1 MIKKS
6 MLSMGVGIVS
16 VALLTNTLEV
26 NANTEGIVNTSS
38 LNVRSGPGVTN
49 PILFKLS
56 KNSKVT
62 ILDTKQ
68 NWYKISYNNKKGWVN
83 GSYINI
89 QTNGTT
95 SSKETK
101 KVATTNVN
109 MRAGAGTNY
118 QILITVLKGQT
129 VNVVSSSNGWD
140 KVTYNGKTGY
150 ISNKY
155 LKAITTSSGSSDND
169 NNNDNTSQIT
179 TPYRVVTNTLNIRSG
194 ASTSKSILGKVY
206 KNNIV
211 NVVSITNGWAKITYS
226 NSYAYC
232 SSQYLQR
239 VTTST
244 DSSQTDKN
252 LKFEYKLDNNKDSF
266 IVTSTKKLTYNS
278 FYLSNPSRLVI
289 DIKDVQI
296 PNSILDQNIDK
307 TYIKTYRAS
316 YNKES
321 NTTRLVLEFSE
332 VFDKDDIKINQNNN
346 VIQVLFDKEVTS
358 SEPSPII
365 NKLNFSYKL
374 DNNKDSFIITSTDKV
389 SFETSYLSNP
399 SKLVI
404 NLKDTQIS
412 NDTLEEVLNKTYI
425 EKYNASY
432 DKESNT
438 TKLEIQFLEGFD
450 KDDIKINQN
459 NNVIQILFDKEV
471 TSSEPSPIINKLNF
485 SYKLDNNK
493 DSFIIT
499 STDKVSFETSYLS
512 NPSKLVINLKDTQI
526 SNDTLEEVLNKTYI
540 EKYNASYDKE
550 SNTTKLEIQF
560 LEVFD
565 KDDIKI
571 NQNNNVIQILFD
583 KEIVS
588 SEPSIPSEPSNPSES
603 INKLEFEYKLD
614 DNKDSFII
622 KSTQKVSYNSFYL
635 LPTQTTNTRLVIDFD
650 NSKIDENILNTNIN
664 KTYIKTYRAHYYE
677 DTNVTR
683 LVIEFASDF
692 NKDNIKISQDNNT
705 MKILFDK
712 DISSSPSN
720 KPSLSDPSWSTTY
733 INRTFENFAT
743 AQSSRYSVISSNGKF
758 VPATAA
764 QVYAYANPNE
774 GSLSDRNYKF
784 QFLRLDKYR
793 EVDLDKLN
801 NYLNN
806 LSIPSG
812 KKNIF
817 ANKGEAFLNA
827 AKKYQ
832 IDPLYFLSHTILE
845 TGYGTSAL
853 AQGYEVELDENGN
866 AKTYHYEDKDG
877 NLVYKDGKPVMYVKL
892 KDDTTLPGTP
902 TVTVYNLFGIGAID
916 IASTEGGTTKA
927 YENGW
932 TSVEKAIEGGAEWLS
947 TNYINSI
954 RYTHQNTLYSMRWDY
969 INDWH
974 QYSTD
979 VGWALK
985 ISKNINTLSY
995 MYSNGD
1001 DELSFIYPQYK

>member
-346 VIQVLFDKEVTS
+346 VIQV
-358 SEPSPII
+358 
-365 NKLNFSYKL
+365 
-374 DNNKDSFIITSTDKV
+374 
-389 SFETSYLSNP
+389 
-399 SKLVI
+399 
-404 NLKDTQIS
+404 
-412 NDTLEEVLNKTYI
+412 
-425 EKYNASY
+425 
-432 DKESNT
+432 
-438 TKLEIQFLEGFD
+438 
-450 KDDIKINQN
+450 
-459 NNVIQILFDKEV
+459 LFDKEV